1 MVKNKVRFIINM
13 ILSILQIVM
22 ITAVV
27 LLERYSTQKM
37 GVARYLTYKKMW
49 FENKM
54 FTPSLNH
61 LYVFIFILGA
71 VICFGILVRSFKRNG
86 KIGSFLVA
94 VVANIIGVI
103 ILLFNTEFA
112 AYHFFILVIMAV
124 VAIQYVK
131 AFFINTK

>member
-1 MVKNKVRFIINM
+1 MVKNKMRSIFNRV
-13 ILSILQIVM
+13 LSILQMVI

-61 LYVFIFILGA
+61 LYLFIFILGVA
-71 VICFGILVRSFKRNG
+71 ICLWNLVRSFKRNG
-86 KIGSFLVA
+86 KKGSFLVA
-94 VVANIIGVI
+94 IVANIIGVI
-103 ILLFNTEFA
+103 ILLFNKELA
-112 AYHFFILVIMAV
+112 AYHFFLLVIMAV